1 VPSTARPPLPLLL
14 FSGILAAALAI
25 PLFHLVATAL
35 GGSTPEA
42 LLREPNLRLLAHTLA
57 LAGGVLAGALALAA
71 PLAWLVTRTDLPA
84 RRLATLVGLLPLAV
98 PGYLTAYALLALASP
113 ASPLG
118 FRLPRLEGY
127 AGAWLALVLYTYP
140 YLFLA
145 LRAGFARL
153 DPALEE
159 AARVLGHRPGA
170 IFLRVVV
177 PGLLP
182 AAAGG
187 GLLVVLHVFADFG
200 VVSLM
205 RYPTYSYA
213 IYRELAGAYD
223 TAAAAWLA
231 VGLLTLVAPVLWLEA
246 RLGGSSTLHPSRR
259 NAPRVRLGRARVLA
273 QTFFLLVF
281 AAGPG
286 IPLMALLAWSGQLR
300 PVLGPVAMALVRA
313 LEASLPAAGLA
324 LLLAIPLAYLG
335 ARYRPGLERV
345 AYLGFAIPP
354 LVFGLAVA
362 TASLRF
368 APWLYQSVPLLVLA
382 YAAYFLPEA
391 VAPLKAGLARI
402 PTRLEEAS
410 RTLGRG
416 PLETGLQ
423 VLLPLLKPSL
433 QTALVLV
440 FLSGMKELPLTLL
453 LAPTGFDTLALEVFT
468 RAEEARFAA
477 AAPYALALFLAGGG
491 LAGVLFFLEGKKR

>member
-1 VPSTARPPLPLLL
+1 MPSARPPLPLLL
-14 FSGILAAALAI
+14 FSGGLAAVLAL
-25 PLFHLVATAL
+25 PLLHLAATAAD
-35 GGSTPEA
+35 GSPPNALFGEA
-42 LLREPNLRLLAHTLA
+42 NLRLLVHTLA
-57 LAGGVLAGALALAA
+57 LAGGVLAGALTLAA

-118 FRLPRLEGY
+118 IRLPRLEGY
-127 AGAWLALVLYTYP
+127 PGAWLALVLYTYP

-159 AARVLGHRPGA
+159 AARMLGHRPGS
-170 IFLRVVV
+170 IFLRVVL
-177 PGLLP
+177 PGLFP
-182 AAAGG
+182 AIAGG

-231 VGLLTLVAPVLWLEA
+231 MGLLTLVAPVLWLEA
-246 RLGGSSTLHPSRR
+246 RLGGPSSVHPSHR
-259 NAPRVRLGRARVLA
+259 NPPRVRLGRARGLA
-273 QTFFLLVF
+273 QTLFLLVF

-286 IPLMALLAWSGQLR
+286 LPLVALLAWAGQAR
-300 PVLGPVAMALVRA
+300 SALGPVAGALLRA
-313 LEASLPAAGLA
+313 LEASLPATGLA
-324 LLLAIPLAYLG
+324 LLLALPLAYLG
-335 ARYRPGLERV
+335 VRYRAGLERI
-345 AYLGFAIPP
+345 AYLGFSIPP

-416 PLETGLQ
+416 PLETGLR

-440 FLSGMKELPLTLL
+440 FLSGLKELPLTLL
-453 LAPTGFDTLALEVFT
+453 LAPPGFDTLALEVFT
-468 RAEEARFAA
+468 RAEEAQFAA

-491 LAGVLFFLEGKKR
+491 MAGVLFLLEGKKR